1 VEYGLQKENPE
12 FADVQTF
19 PVCRQAGTIPIVR
32 EAKATFIWPLQENVK
47 KAFGATILLFIFWTF
62 CIKYRH
68 FTLTILMF
76 QLKGVY
82 KN

>member
-32 EAKATFIWPLQENVK
+32 EAKATFICHYK
-47 KAFGATILLFIFWTF
+47 K
-62 CIKYRH
+62 
-68 FTLTILMF
+68 M
-76 QLKGVY
+76 
-82 KN
+82 